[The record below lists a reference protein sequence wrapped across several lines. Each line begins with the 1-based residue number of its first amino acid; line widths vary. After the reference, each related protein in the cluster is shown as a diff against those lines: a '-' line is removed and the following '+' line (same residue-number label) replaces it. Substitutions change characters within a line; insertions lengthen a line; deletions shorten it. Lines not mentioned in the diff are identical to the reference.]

1 MNQMQKLLFYASL
14 LIVGITVLLGY
25 NLVDEPDRGFH
36 LRMGCLVFAE
46 VVFCAE
52 CLVFSRSQRTAS
64 RMLPFTLGYAVVW
77 AAYLLFTFLLGLFG
91 GKLSM
96 TGLLTLEAV
105 GFAVAVVVRIAGEA
119 GGQSIARQ
127 EEEDRKA
134 LAWRKLATLQ
144 AAETADA
151 MMAAFPGD
159 AEIRKAADAL
169 RDGLRHAASSTPDT
183 TPLETKIDD
192 TLSALAGAIA
202 AARREDVLQLCATTA
217 ADLKKHQRL
226 ALLR

>member
-14 LIVGITVLLGY
+14 LIVGITLLLGY
-25 NLVDEPDRGFH
+25 NYVDEPDRCFH

-52 CLVFSRSQRTAS
+52 CLVFSRSRRTAS
-64 RMLPFTLGYAVVW
+64 RMLPFTLGYSTVW
-77 AAYLLFTFLLGLFG
+77 AVYLVFTFLLALFG

-96 TGLLTLEAV
+96 TGLMTLEAL
-105 GFAVAVVVRIAGEA
+105 GFAVAVIVRIAGET

-134 LAWRKLATLQ
+134 LAWRKLAALQ

-151 MMAAFPGD
+151 MLAAFPGD

-183 TPLETKIDD
+183 ASIEGKIDD
-192 TLSALAGAIA
+192 TLSALEGAVASSRRDDVLRLCASA
-202 AARREDVLQLCATTA
+202 AADI
-217 ADLKKHQRL
+217 KKRHRL